1 MSIALSVVVRPSFF
15 LRLMLAGFSLLAIGS
30 GVLLGGALAGN
41 FSYPLAGAGISY
53 GAGLILMYSLYQS
66 GKTRRIDISDG
77 GQIRLTVYQVMR
89 DGDLRAGVGDETC
102 SQEVSLMAGSTL
114 WPGLLLLLLRAGD
127 GRLTILPVWPDS
139 VAVTQFRPL
148 AVACRAISTRIDG
161 QA

>member
-89 DGDLRAGVGDETC
+89 DGDETC